1 MITSF
6 YYFRYEEINI
16 NLVDK
21 PEWYLKKN
29 PPGQVP
35 ALEWIDPNTKETL
48 FVPESLVVSDYL
60 DEIYSEPRLQPTD
73 PFLKAKQRVL
83 VERFSSVNRNLS
95 IIIKILF
102 FYFRLVLL
110 IIKFFVE
117 MLKKALKI

>member
-1 MITSF
+1 LITSF
-6 YYFRYEEINI
+6 FNFRYEEINI

-48 FVPESLVVSDYL
+48 FIPESLVVSDYL
-60 DEIYSEPRLQPTD
+60 DEIYSEPRLQPTN

-83 VERFSSVNRNLS
+83 VERFGSVNRNFS
-95 IIIKILF
+95 FIIKLLF
-102 FYFRLVLL
+102 FISGWFCLL
-110 IIKFFVE
+110 
-117 MLKKALKI
+117 

>member
-1 MITSF
+1 LITSF